1 MAEFILELKNLS
13 KHFGGVIAVDYLNIA
28 VKLRTI
34 TSVIGPNGAGK
45 TTIFNLI
52 TGFLKPT
59 SGNVLY
65 RGEEIGGLKPHR
77 IARKKISRTFQN
89 VQIFPQMT
97 ALENVMLGRHVRSKL
112 GFLPSLLAPPVFRAE
127 ERQIRTD
134 AMRWLEFVDIAGLA
148 TEPAGSLPLGNQRK
162 LEIARALAMEPEL
175 VLLDEPASGLNARET
190 HDLGKLIGKIKGMD
204 ITVVLVEHDMELVM
218 DISDFVNV
226 VNFGRCIA
234 SGDPA
239 QIQTNPEVV
248 AAYLGE

>member
-28 VKLRTI
+28 VASRTI

-59 SGNVLY
+59 SGSVLY
-65 RGEEIGGLKPHR
+65 RGEEIGGLKSHR

-97 ALENVMLGRHVRSKL
+97 ALENVMLGRHVRSNL
-112 GFLPSLLAPPVFRAE
+112 GFIPSLLAPPIFRVE
-127 ERQIRTD
+127 ERQIRKD

-148 TEPAGSLPLGNQRK
+148 AEPAGSLPLGNQRK

-175 VLLDEPASGLNARET
+175 ILLDEPASGLNARET
-190 HDLGKLIGKIKGMD
+190 RDLGTLIGKIKGMG
-204 ITVVLVEHDMELVM
+204 ITVILVEHDMELVM
-218 DISDFVNV
+218 DISDCVNV

-239 QIQTNPEVV
+239 QIQSNPEVV

>member
-28 VKLRTI
+28 VKPRTI

-59 SGNVLY
+59 SGSVLY
-65 RGEEIGGLKPHR
+65 RGEEIGGLKPHK

-112 GFLPSLLAPPVFRAE
+112 GFIASLLAPPVFRVE
-127 ERQIRTD
+127 ERQIRKD

-148 TEPAGSLPLGNQRK
+148 AKPAGSLPLGNQRK
-162 LEIARALAMEPEL
+162 LEIARALAMESEL

-190 HDLGKLIGKIKGMD
+190 RDLGTLIGKIKEMG
-204 ITVVLVEHDMELVM
+204 ITVILVEHDMELVM
-218 DISDFVNV
+218 DISDCVNV

-239 QIQTNPEVV
+239 RIQANPEVV